1 MYTIYIN
8 FIVNAGHLP
17 EGWSMNLLYPY
28 SNHRLETNNGER
40 GGDSSRWIC
49 KQYWLGINTE

>member
-17 EGWSMNLLYPY
+17 EGWSMNLLFLTQTTDWRQTMGREEEIHQGGYV
-28 SNHRLETNNGER
+28 SNTG
-40 GGDSSRWIC
+40 WV
-49 KQYWLGINTE
+49 